1 MRNPTLRSL
10 LRTFADEA
18 AGCLGE
24 QTAAGVEV
32 PFEVSEQGDAGLW
45 GLRSGRTPLYC
56 YRPLTGAFIAESRA
70 TLTASAGYAPAVREL
85 ENLGGLDSY
94 LEARGRPPSA
104 MGGRPRAEDA
114 LVAFLA
120 AVFGETTSF
129 ELSEERFGRAY
140 AELEAHVYAGR
151 MHVMVLVP
159 LLGVAL
165 DSDELDLGDGL
176 TLNRVDAFD
185 GAPPEAFGSAESGEP
200 EAATFAVYSY
210 EGERAAGSPVATA
223 RSRLRRLLTALRLF
237 EAASTALAPVA
248 WARSGD
254 GPWRLVPM
262 DGMGRP
268 DGQWQLTAPREREL
282 RAFAELVDRRMPHGG
297 ELAWAL
303 ARFEM
308 ALERPSA
315 LEGLTDHLL
324 ALRALLE
331 PEGPASGKLGQ
342 RLAIL
347 CAAPEDQ
354 GKLALRLAE
363 AVGLERAA
371 ASGRA
376 QPGPGPDAVVDEIAG
391 YARALMRDVICGH
404 LEPDLCG
411 LADEMLAEALAAPA
425 PA

>member
-1 MRNPTLRSL
+1 MRNPTLRTL

-85 ENLGGLDSY
+85 EGLDGLDTY
-94 LEARGRPPSA
+94 LETRGRPPSA
-104 MGGRPRAEDA
+104 MEGRPRAEDA

-129 ELSEERFGRAY
+129 VVAEERFERAY

-151 MHVMVLVP
+151 MHMTVLAP

-165 DSDELDLGDGL
+165 ESDELDLGDGL
-176 TLNRVDAFD
+176 MLNRADSFHR
-185 GAPPEAFGSAESGEP
+185 APPEAFGSADSGEAG
-200 EAATFAVYSY
+200 AATFAVYSY
-210 EGERAAGSPVATA
+210 DGERAAGSPVVSA
-223 RSRLRRLLTALRLF
+223 RNRLRRLLSALRLF
-237 EAASTALAPVA
+237 EAGSTALAQVA

-262 DGMGRP
+262 NAMGRP
-268 DGQWQLTAPREREL
+268 DRRWQLTAPREREL
-282 RAFAELVDRRMPHGG
+282 RAFVELVARRTPHGG

-308 ALERPSA
+308 GLERTPA
-315 LEGLTDHLL
+315 LDALTDHLL

-331 PEGPASGKLGQ
+331 PEGSASGKLGQ
-342 RLAIL
+342 RLAVL
-347 CAAPEDQ
+347 CAAPEEQ
-354 GKLALRLAE
+354 GDLALRVAE
-363 AVGLERAA
+363 AVALERSAT
-371 ASGRA
+371 SGLA
-376 QPGPGPDAVVDEIAG
+376 QPGPGPDALVHEIAG
-391 YARALMRDVICGH
+391 YARALLRDVICGH

-411 LADEMLAEALAAPA
+411 LADEMLAEISAPV
-425 PA
+425 

>member
-1 MRNPTLRSL
+1 MRNPTLRTL

-70 TLTASAGYAPAVREL
+70 TLTASAGYAPAVRGL
-85 ENLGGLDSY
+85 EDLDGLDSY

-104 MGGRPRAEDA
+104 MGGRPRADDA

-120 AVFGETTSF
+120 AVFGETTTF
-129 ELSEERFGRAY
+129 EVSEARFDRAY
-140 AELEAHVYAGR
+140 VELEAHAYAGR
-151 MHVMVLVP
+151 MHVTVLVP
-159 LLGVAL
+159 LRGVAL
-165 DSDELDLGDGL
+165 ESDELDLGDGL
-176 TLNRVDAFD
+176 TLTRADSFD
-185 GAPPEAFGSAESGEP
+185 GAPSEAFGSAESGE
-200 EAATFAVYSY
+200 ADVATFAAYSY
-210 EGERAAGSPVATA
+210 DGERSAGSPVDIA
-223 RSRLRRLLTALRLF
+223 RARLSRLLTALRLF
-237 EAASTALAPVA
+237 EASPTALAPVA

-262 DGMGRP
+262 SATGRP
-268 DGQWQLTAPREREL
+268 DRQWRLTAPREREL
-282 RAFAELVDRRMPHGG
+282 CAFVELVARHAPDGG

-308 ALERPSA
+308 GLERSDA
-315 LEGLTDHLL
+315 LAGLTDHLL
-324 ALRALLE
+324 ALRALVE
-331 PEGPASGKLGQ
+331 PEGRASGKLGQ

-354 GKLALRLAE
+354 GKLALRVAE
-363 AVGLERAA
+363 AVALEGSAI
-371 ASGRA
+371 SGRV
-376 QPGPGPDAVVDEIAG
+376 QSGPSVDALVDEVAG
-391 YARALMRDVICGH
+391 YARALLRDVICGH
-404 LEPDLCG
+404 LDPDLCA
-411 LADEMLAEALAAPA
+411 LADELVAESLVPSN
-425 PA
+425 